1 MTVVTSYG
9 GNVVAG
15 HEPGTHRA
23 PGAQDLKGRVVIGTG
38 GTISN
43 SAAVDED
50 NDIYVAACQMLH
62 KLVWTGSTLSQ
73 VAAGDAWCNA
83 YPTINT

>member
-1 MTVVTSYG
+1 M
-9 GNVVAG
+9 
-15 HEPGTHRA
+15 
-23 PGAQDLKGRVVIGTG
+23 VIGTG

-50 NDIYVAACQMLH
+50 NDIYVATCQMLH

-73 VAAGDAWCNA
+73 VAAGDAWCTA
-83 YPTINT
+83 YPTINTYYTLFLSSSGSAPALMGFGRNNDAQ